1 MPESLRPNCNT
12 DDGKT
17 TCRSCA
23 TSTTLPFSVVGLDFA
38 GPFFCNRGNPRKP
51 TLIKAYACL
60 YVCFITK
67 AIHIEL
73 VSNLTSEAF
82 LASFYRFAARR
93 GCPSKVYSDNGT
105 NFTGAQRELNKIHQL
120 LQTAETRDQIHHYSS
135 QHQIDWSFSPSR
147 APHFGG
153 LWEAGVRSMKTL
165 LKKIVGSHH
174 LSFEELSTILTEA
187 EATLN
192 SRPLI
197 PMDSTPLDGSCTL
210 TPGHFLIGRPLRAPP
225 TRVDTTSKEST
236 LRRWNLVKRLSADL
250 WTRWIHVY
258 LQGLQQRSHWKTPSR
273 NLIPGDI
280 VLLKEQNLGRRTW
293 PMARIIR
300 TYPGEDGLTRVAL

>member
-1 MPESLRPNCNT
+1 
-12 DDGKT
+12 
-17 TCRSCA
+17 
-23 TSTTLPFSVVGLDFA
+23 
-38 GPFFCNRGNPRKP
+38 
-51 TLIKAYACL
+51 
-60 YVCFITK
+60 
-67 AIHIEL
+67 
-73 VSNLTSEAF
+73 
-82 LASFYRFAARR
+82 
-93 GCPSKVYSDNGT
+93 
-105 NFTGAQRELNKIHQL
+105 
-120 LQTAETRDQIHHYSS
+120 
-135 QHQIDWSFSPSR
+135 
-147 APHFGG
+147 
-153 LWEAGVRSMKTL
+153 MKTL

-300 TYPGEDGLTRVAL
+300 TYPGEDGLTRVADILCNGQEYRRPIHKLVLLVSEEERPASSRGEDVQASSV